1 MELDPVFLSRV
12 QFAFVI
18 SFHILFPAFTIG
30 LASYI
35 AFLEGLWFTTKREI
49 YFDVS
54 QFWTRI
60 FAVSFGMG
68 VVSGIV
74 MSFQFGTNWSRF
86 SDATADIL
94 GPLLSYEVLTAF
106 FLEATFLGVLL
117 FGRNLVSPR
126 THFLSAVMV
135 ALGTLISSFWI
146 LAANSWMQTPSGY
159 EIRDGV
165 FRVTS
170 WIDAIFTPSFP
181 YRLSHMVTAAF
192 LTTAFV
198 VIGVSA
204 WYLLKGRYTD
214 SARRMFSVTLWLVT
228 VLAPLQILLG
238 DLHGLNTFE
247 HQPVKVA
254 AMEGHWETQTGA
266 PMILFAVPDPELETN
281 HFEIAI
287 PYLGSLILVH
297 EVGGEVRGLK
307 AWPADERPPVPV
319 VFYAFRI
326 MVAIGFL
333 MLGVALAS
341 LWLRRRKRLFET
353 RWFLRLC
360 AACTPIGFVALIAG
374 WFVTEVG
381 RQPWTVYGLLRTVD
395 STSPAITGSGVF
407 SSLIAYVIVYAIIFT
422 AGTYYILRLI
432 GRGPGEAQ
440 KVPQG
445 RAARPLSGTGQPFE
459 AGE

>member
-18 SFHILFPAFTIG
+18 AFHILFPAFTIG

-35 AFLEGLWFTTKREI
+35 AVLEGLWFATKRDI
-49 YFDVS
+49 YFHIS
-54 QFWTRI
+54 RFWTRI

-86 SDATADIL
+86 SDATANVL

-106 FLEATFLGVLL
+106 FLEATFLGILL

-126 THFLSAVMV
+126 VHFLSAVMV
-135 ALGTLISSFWI
+135 ALGTLVSSFWI
-146 LAANSWMQTPSGY
+146 LAANSWMHTPAGY
-159 EIRDGV
+159 EVRDGI
-165 FRVTS
+165 FHVTS
-170 WIDAIFTPSFP
+170 WVEAIFNPSFP

-198 VIGVSA
+198 VIGISA
-204 WYLLKGRYTD
+204 WYLLKGQFTD
-214 SARRMFSVTLWLVT
+214 SARRMLSMTLWLVT
-228 VLAPLQILLG
+228 VLAPLQIVLG

-266 PMILFAVPDPELETN
+266 PMILFAVPDPETETN

-297 EVGGEVRGLK
+297 DVMGEVRGLK
-307 AWPADERPPVPV
+307 AWPADQRPPVAI

-326 MVAIGFL
+326 MVSIGFL
-333 MLGVALAS
+333 MLGVVLAS

-360 AACTPIGFVALIAG
+360 AACAPIGFVALIAG

-381 RQPWTVYGLLRTVD
+381 RQPWVVYGVMRTAD
-395 STSPAITGSGVF
+395 ATSPAITGGGVLA
-407 SSLIAYVIVYAIIFT
+407 SLLGYITVYAIIFT
-422 AGTYYILRLI
+422 AGVYYILRLVQ
-432 GRGPGEAQ
+432 RGPGEAQ
-440 KVPQG
+440 AAPQG
-445 RAARPLSGTGQPFE
+445 RAARPLSGAQQPFE
-459 AGE
+459 AGD